1 MFYDTIDTVP
11 EPVPPSGRFVLRID
25 PTLHAELRKAAQEAG
40 VSLNEHCARKLA
52 LPARGGFEPSAEAT
66 AKAAALIGDALMG
79 VVAFGSW
86 ARGELSESSDID
98 LLVVV
103 DETVKI
109 GRGLYRAW
117 DERPVLW
124 NGHTV
129 EPHFVYLPK
138 AGAPLSGTWAEVAV
152 EGIVLYDRELMVS
165 QALVEVRRK
174 IASGQIV
181 RRRLHGQSYWV
192 EAA

>member
-1 MFYDTIDTVP
+1 MDTGSESGP
-11 EPVPPSGRFVLRID
+11 ASGRFVLRID
-25 PTLHAELRKAAQEAG
+25 PRLHAELRKAARVEG
-40 VSLNEHCARKLA
+40 ISLNEHCARKLA
-52 LPARGGFEPSAEAT
+52 LPAARGFEPGAEAT
-66 AKAAALIGDALMG
+66 AKAVQLLGDALLG

-86 ARGELSESSDID
+86 ARGELSERSDID
-98 LLVVV
+98 LLVIV
-103 DETVKI
+103 DEKVKI

-124 NGHTV
+124 NGHSV
-129 EPHFVYLPK
+129 EPHFVHLPE

-152 EGIVLYDRELMVS
+152 EGIVLYDPDMLVS
-165 QALVEVRRK
+165 QTLVRVRQK